1 MSEDLIQTSPIGFVL
16 IDQAG
21 EVLRS
26 NVAACELFGVHKG
39 MRFEA
44 CVHIDD
50 QSRLGIFLQS
60 KNDQLE
66 CIFVSGGT
74 QKTARITKG
83 TNNRS
88 LWIQDLSHQKAL
100 EKRIQATLSPTKR
113 LVRDLRHLTN
123 TALSYGELIQLI
135 LDESFPVTSKAKTSL
150 SRYQLQLMQ
159 NLQAAVKLIKEQKP
173 SIASERKHILIVDD
187 ELIITE
193 LLTELMRTKLYK
205 VTSFTSATAALE
217 AFEINPVTFD
227 LAILD
232 HQMPGIDGLELAQH
246 LRRRS
251 PKIPLIMCTSQTGF
265 SSPKI
270 LQTIIRKPIDID
282 LLMSSITE
290 LLS

>member
-1 MSEDLIQTSPIGFVL
+1 ML
-16 IDQAG
+16 IDQAD

-26 NVAACELFGVHKG
+26 NVAAYELFGVHEA
-39 MRFEA
+39 MRLEA

-50 QSRLGIFLQS
+50 QSRLCAFLQS
-60 KNDQLE
+60 KSDQLE

-100 EKRIQATLSPTKR
+100 EKRIQAALAPTKR

-159 NLQAAVKLIKEQKP
+159 HLQAAVKLIKEQKP
-173 SIASERKHILIVDD
+173 IASERKHILIVDD

-205 VTSFTSATAALE
+205 VTSFTSGTAALE

-251 PKIPLIMCTSQTGF
+251 PKIPLIMCTSQTKF
-265 SSPKI
+265 PSPKI

>member
-26 NVAACELFGVHKG
+26 NVAACELFGVHEG

-44 CVHIDD
+44 CVHTDD
-50 QSRLGIFLQS
+50 KSRLCAFLQS
-60 KNDQLE
+60 KSDQLE

-100 EKRIQATLSPTKR
+100 EKRIQAALAPTKR

-159 NLQAAVKLIKEQKP
+159 HLQAAVKLIKEQKP
-173 SIASERKHILIVDD
+173 IASERKHILIVDD

-217 AFEINPVTFD
+217 AFEINSVTFD

-251 PKIPLIMCTSQTGF
+251 PKIPLIMCTSQTKF
-265 SSPKI
+265 PSPKI

-290 LLS
+290 LIS

>member
-1 MSEDLIQTSPIGFVL
+1 ML
-16 IDQAG
+16 IDQAD

-26 NVAACELFGVHKG
+26 NVAAYELFGVHEA
-39 MRFEA
+39 MRLEA

-50 QSRLGIFLQS
+50 QSRLCAFLQS
-60 KNDQLE
+60 KSDQLE

-100 EKRIQATLSPTKR
+100 EKRIQAALAPTKR

-159 NLQAAVKLIKEQKP
+159 HLQAAVKLIKEQKP
-173 SIASERKHILIVDD
+173 IASERKHILIVDD

-251 PKIPLIMCTSQTGF
+251 PKIPLIMCTSQTKF
-265 SSPKI
+265 PSPKI